1 MKKAVVLAVML
12 TMVLI
17 AAAPVL
23 AQEEGTIAETQEAI
37 AAEPGAPSFP
47 PYAVT
52 SDGAGIIVDGDVVID
67 CDPVPPDYA
76 ELCARR
82 DSLPPSQTELGD
94 QDYAGKKKN
103 ELPITGGVSLLAL
116 GAGALIVSGGAIA
129 RRILR

>member
-12 TMVLI
+12 AMVLI

-37 AAEPGAPSFP
+37 AAEPGAPPFP

-82 DSLPPSQTELGD
+82 ESLHPARPSLGIRTTP
-94 QDYAGKKKN
+94 G
-103 ELPITGGVSLLAL
+103 
-116 GAGALIVSGGAIA
+116 
-129 RRILR
+129 RRRTNCQ